1 MYQTWR
7 KSPGP
12 HSLSWAAPFND
23 LNGRAVAMAPAT
35 FGFKSCGMARLKA
48 EKLGD
53 SCRAELKGDDRNI
66 MRMSTHVI
74 IYIYVYNVCIY
85 IYMYIVYIYIYV
97 YTYGS

>member
-1 MYQTWR
+1 
-7 KSPGP
+7 
-12 HSLSWAAPFND
+12 
-23 LNGRAVAMAPAT
+23 MAPAT

-74 IYIYVYNVCIY
+74 IYIDRYNVY
-85 IYMYIVYIYIYV
+85 IYMYM
-97 YTYGS
+97 YTHMVVENDW